1 MGSWK
6 VDKPSKQFERDGL
19 GSMQLLDNVYGT
31 LRSFAFMRPV
41 KSSNDTSLADALQ
54 ADTDMAFILV
64 RGINYQ

>member
-1 MGSWK
+1 
-6 VDKPSKQFERDGL
+6 
-19 GSMQLLDNVYGT
+19 MQLLDNVYGT

-41 KSSNDTSLADALQ
+41 KSSNDTSLTDALQ

>member
-1 MGSWK
+1 
-6 VDKPSKQFERDGL
+6 
-19 GSMQLLDNVYGT
+19 MQLLDNVYGT

-54 ADTDMAFILV
+54 ATDMAFILV